1 MFLNSTTRIS
11 ELRTFDWQIIWLTL
25 QDYQAVKELANADQN
40 RLDGINRC
48 IKQFQEDICG
58 LDRAFQTREIAANQ
72 MKLKID
78 DLDKVH
84 NEQQSEVC

>member
-1 MFLNSTTRIS
+1 M
-11 ELRTFDWQIIWLTL
+11 
-25 QDYQAVKELANADQN
+25 KEQANADQN

-48 IKQFQEDICG
+48 IKQFQDDICG
-58 LDRAFQTREIAANQ
+58 LERAFHTRELVANQ

-84 NEQQSEVC
+84 SEQQSEVCF